1 MGFFNF
7 VKSVGKKLGIGGE
20 EVAPTAEDLK
30 KELESHDLGTEGLEI
45 EVQGDTVIV
54 KGEVADQSIFEKAI
68 LAVGNTL
75 GVSKVEASEMKVADA
90 STVVEPVFHEVKKGE
105 TLWKIASTHYGNGS
119 KYTEIFE
126 ANKPMLS
133 DPDKIYPGQN
143 LRIPSLS

>member
-7 VKSVGKKLGIGGE
+7 VKSVGKKLGIGDE

-45 EVQGDTVIV
+45 EVKGDTVIV

>member
-20 EVAPTAEDLK
+20 EAAPTAEDLK

-45 EVQGDTVIV
+45 EVKGDTVIV

-143 LRIPSLS
+143 LRIPSLG

>member
-7 VKSVGKKLGIGGE
+7 VKSVGKKLGIGDE
-20 EVAPTAEDLK
+20 EEAPTADDLK
-30 KELESHDLGTEGLEI
+30 KELESHDLGTKDVEI

-90 STVVEPVFHEVKKGE
+90 GTIADPVFHEVKKGE
-105 TLWKIASTHYGNGS
+105 NLWKIASKHYGNGS

-143 LRIPSLS
+143 LRIPSLG